1 MRLVGQ
7 FMCVESPKY
16 MAYLYHNYLSGN
28 FFFSLWTMLYL
39 TNEKARM
46 TSALKVVTRDIR
58 GEGRYEALL
67 QVHK

>member
-1 MRLVGQ
+1 
-7 FMCVESPKY
+7 
-16 MAYLYHNYLSGN
+16 
-28 FFFSLWTMLYL
+28 MLYL